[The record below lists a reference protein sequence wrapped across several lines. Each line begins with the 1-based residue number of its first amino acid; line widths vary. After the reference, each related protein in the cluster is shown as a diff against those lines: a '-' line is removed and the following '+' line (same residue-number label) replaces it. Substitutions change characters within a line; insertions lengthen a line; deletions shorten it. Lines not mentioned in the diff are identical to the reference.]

1 MSASPHDSLCI
12 QLIDEQNNGDGF
24 ALGLVLCWRTV
35 RGCTEIFS
43 SAVTEYSSFL
53 SIVITC
59 LAIPLHQKPVDE
71 TIKVR
76 SAFKLRRW
84 DDNEHFYN
92 PPIVDGTKE
101 HKFQC
106 DILDNFL

>member
-12 QLIDEQNNGDGF
+12 QLIDEQNNGENNGF
-24 ALGLVLCWRTV
+24 ALGLVLCWRIV

-43 SAVTEYSSFL
+43 SA
-53 SIVITC
+53 
-59 LAIPLHQKPVDE
+59 AIPLHQKPVDE
-71 TIKVR
+71 TIKVH

-101 HKFQC
+101 HEFQC

>member
-1 MSASPHDSLCI
+1 M
-12 QLIDEQNNGDGF
+12 
-24 ALGLVLCWRTV
+24 
-35 RGCTEIFS
+35 
-43 SAVTEYSSFL
+43 
-53 SIVITC
+53 
-59 LAIPLHQKPVDE
+59 DE

-101 HKFQC
+101 HEFQC
-106 DILDNFL
+106 DILDNFLKLIQIESRS